1 MGSVS
6 DLARSAQ
13 AAPDAPGIARR
24 IQAMLA
30 AGVDA
35 PGEDFDGLALEI
47 FPLHYDT
54 NVQSRAFCE
63 ALGVNP
69 AEIREW
75 RDIPA
80 FPCESFKKALVTS
93 FPFDQAVMA
102 QLTGGTTAIVR
113 GQIFRDEI
121 GRQLV
126 LEANRVMTEAY
137 LFPDFALNQRCRV
150 LILAPSPEMA
160 PSMGMAIGM
169 EETRRHFG
177 TADSRFLLN
186 HGGIDI
192 GAMVEALAQSE
203 SSGVPIAMI
212 GSTSAFVYFFNACKK
227 RGISFHLPY
236 GSRIGDG
243 GGYRGRFGEMTQE
256 NYWQL
261 AWEVLGIPYSHCVN
275 VLGMAESATNFFD
288 DSLRRTVKGLPTQKR
303 MRPCPPWT
311 RTVAVGADDLRPLP
325 AGEVGLLRHY
335 DLVNLPTVLAVQTDN
350 LGYVD
355 AVGNFQIIGRAQQ
368 DKETGKVS
376 TTPSERTVGPMGDN
390 FAVAMF
396 ACGMI
401 DQMGHP
407 KVPILHCSQ
416 HSSLQNM
423 CSIRQRAAGAPSHAA
438 PSATHWQFLRRL
450 PSVPRAR
457 RRAGSCCR
465 AGPADHLRRQ
475 YAAAPALRR
484 WRRRRR

>member
-1 MGSVS
+1 MGAVGDVALPSYAG
-6 DLARSAQ
+6 LG
-13 AAPDAPGIARR
+13 APEIARR
-24 IQAMLA
+24 IQVMLA

-35 PGEDFDGLALEI
+35 PGEDFDVLALEI
-47 FPLHYDT
+47 FALQYASNAPY
-54 NVQSRAFCE
+54 RAFCD
-63 ALGVNP
+63 AMGVSP
-69 AEIREW
+69 ATVQEW

-192 GAMVEALAQSE
+192 GALVEALEQSE

-256 NYWQL
+256 SYWQL
-261 AWEVLGIPYSHCVN
+261 AWGVLGIPYSHCVN

-288 DSLRRTVKGLPTQKR
+288 DSLRRTVKGLPNQKR

-355 AVGNFQIIGRAQQ
+355 ATGNFQIIGRAQQ
-368 DKETGKVS
+368 DRETGKVS
-376 TTPSERTVGPMGDN
+376 TIPSERTVGPMGD
-390 FAVAMF
+390 
-396 ACGMI
+396 
-401 DQMGHP
+401 
-407 KVPILHCSQ
+407 KPILRF
-416 HSSLQNM
+416 LEAYVNF
-423 CSIRQRAAGAPSHAA
+423 SIRFKSG
-438 PSATHWQFLRRL
+438 WLRSRT
-450 PSVPRAR
+450 PMVPPACPCGEL
-457 RRAGSCCR
+457 ADAMIEETNASPLGS
-465 AGPADHLRRQ
+465 GN
-475 YAAAPALRR
+475 
-484 WRRRRR
+484 

>member
-1 MGSVS
+1 MGAVS
-6 DLARSAQ
+6 ELSLPSSAGLQ
-13 AAPDAPGIARR
+13 APEIARR

-30 AGVDA
+30 AGIDA
-35 PGEDFDGLALEI
+35 PGDSFDALALEI
-47 FPLHYDT
+47 FALQYAGNAPY
-54 NVQSRAFCE
+54 RAFCD
-63 ALGVNP
+63 ALAVNP
-69 AEIREW
+69 TTVREW

-80 FPCESFKKALVTS
+80 FPCESFKKELVTS

-137 LFPDFALNQRCRV
+137 LFPDFAQNQRCRV

-192 GAMVEALAQSE
+192 AALVEALGQAE

-227 RGISFHLPY
+227 RNISFHLPY

-256 NYWQL
+256 HYWQL

-288 DSLRRTVKGLPTQKR
+288 DSLRRTTKGLPVQKR
-303 MRPCPPWT
+303 MRPCPPWA

-355 AVGNFQIIGRAQQ
+355 AAGCFQIIGRAQQ
-368 DKETGKVS
+368 DKATGKVS
-376 TTPSERTVGPMGDN
+376 AVPSERTVGPMGD
-390 FAVAMF
+390 
-396 ACGMI
+396 
-401 DQMGHP
+401 
-407 KVPILHCSQ
+407 KPILRF
-416 HSSLQNM
+416 LEAYVNF
-423 CSIRQRAAGAPSHAA
+423 SIRFKSGWLRSRTPMVPPACPCGELADAMIEETDAGA
-438 PSATHWQFLRRL
+438 L
-450 PSVPRAR
+450 
-457 RRAGSCCR
+457 GE
-465 AGPADHLRRQ
+465 
-475 YAAAPALRR
+475 YK
-484 WRRRRR
+484 